1 VQPILRSFGE
11 FIVDQ
16 TTIKV
21 VIADEHYLFRQGIKA
36 LLSSVAEVQV
46 VDEAATAAEALL
58 LAETHSADLLMLDA
72 ALSDPHFDLVKRM
85 KERRPQTQV
94 LLVGNSEESS
104 RDERASEA
112 GAAGWL
118 ARDWAAPDII
128 KAICKTVPQQPA
140 KRIIRST
147 SGLQAEVT
155 LTRRE
160 QEVLQLLMAGSSS
173 RDIAT
178 TLSLSIKTIEAH
190 RFNLMRKLDVHNR
203 SELIKVGIRN
213 QISGY
218 MRGAEMPEPAEVL

>member
-1 VQPILRSFGE
+1 M
-11 FIVDQ
+11 DQ

-36 LLSSVAEVQV
+36 LLSSVSDVQV

-72 ALSDPHFDLVKRM
+72 ALSDPLFDLVKRM

-94 LLVGNSEESS
+94 LLVGNSGESS
-104 RDERASEA
+104 RGERASEA

-128 KAICKTVPQQPA
+128 KAICKTVPQQQPA
-140 KRIIRST
+140 RTIVRTASAV
-147 SGLQAEVT
+147 QAEVT

-160 QEVLQLLMAGSSS
+160 QEVLRLLMGGNSS
-173 RDIAT
+173 REIALA
-178 TLSLSIKTIEAH
+178 LSLSIKTIEAH
-190 RFNLMRKLDVHNR
+190 KFNLMRKLDVHSR
-203 SELIKVGIRN
+203 GELIKVGIRN

-218 MRGAEMPEPAEVL
+218 MKNTEIQEVLDTEPETVA

>member
-1 VQPILRSFGE
+1 M
-11 FIVDQ
+11 DQ

-36 LLSSVAEVQV
+36 LLSSISEVQV

-94 LLVGNSEESS
+94 LLVGNSEESL
-104 RDERASEA
+104 REELASEA

-118 ARDWAAPDII
+118 ARDWSAPDIV
-128 KAICKTVPQQPA
+128 KAICQTVPQQPA
-140 KRIIRST
+140 RTVIKSL
-147 SGLQAEVT
+147 SGLQPEVT

-173 RDIAT
+173 RDIAN
-178 TLSLSIKTIEAH
+178 TLSLSVKTIEAH
-190 RFNLMRKLDVHNR
+190 KFNLMRKLDVHSR
-203 SELIKVGIRN
+203 GELIKVGIRN

-218 MRGAEMPEPAEVL
+218 MKRSESSEMLESAEAL

>member
-1 VQPILRSFGE
+1 M
-11 FIVDQ
+11 DQ

-21 VIADEHYLFRQGIKA
+21 IIADEHYLFRQGIKA
-36 LLSSVAEVQV
+36 LLSSVSDVQV

-94 LLVGNSEESS
+94 LLVGNSGESS

-128 KAICKTVPQQPA
+128 KAICKTVPQPQPA
-140 KRIIRST
+140 RTIVRTMSAV
-147 SGLQAEVT
+147 QAEVA

-160 QEVLQLLMAGSSS
+160 QEVLHLLMGGNSS
-173 RDIAT
+173 REIAIA
-178 TLSLSIKTIEAH
+178 LSLSVKTIEAH
-190 RFNLMRKLDVHNR
+190 KFNLMRKLDVHNR
-203 SELIKVGIRN
+203 GELIKVGIRN

-218 MRGAEMPEPAEVL
+218 MKSTEIQDTLDAETETLAAE